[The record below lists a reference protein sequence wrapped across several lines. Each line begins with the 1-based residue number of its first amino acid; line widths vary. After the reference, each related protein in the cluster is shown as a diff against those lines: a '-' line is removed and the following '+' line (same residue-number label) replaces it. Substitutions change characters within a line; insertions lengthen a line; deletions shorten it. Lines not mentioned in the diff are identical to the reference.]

1 MRYLLLFVLTLT
13 LAIAEAQ
20 DTLQVT
26 EVQKT
31 FSKGQHTGFSV
42 YIPQA
47 KQKDVTSDWKKYQ
60 REKNKSDYNEVK
72 GEYILSKTIIP
83 EISSDSIIVYS
94 IVSAGTTQIN
104 LTAFV
109 TGNDSVFYN
118 SSINPNISG
127 KINTYIRNFAVHQYR
142 KAVNDELT
150 LEQKT
155 LKSIEE
161 DIESL
166 EKDNEKM
173 EKKIKNNE
181 RDINN
186 LESEI
191 KSNLNEQEI
200 NSKAIYH
207 QQQVI
212 ATFLEKSDLKSQEED
227 KLKDLEK
234 IKKKLVKQNN
244 GFHNDIDD
252 LEADNKSLKKKIA
265 VNEDETI
272 PLKKSDKDKQRLK
285 IANVEVK
292 LKGIQ

>member
-1 MRYLLLFVLTLT
+1 MKYLLLFVLALNLT
-13 LAIAEAQ
+13 IAEGQ

-47 KQKDVTSDWKKYQ
+47 KLKEVASDWRKYQ
-60 REKNKSDYNEVK
+60 REKNKSDYKEVK
-72 GEYILSKTIIP
+72 GEYILSKTNIP
-83 EISSDSIIVYS
+83 EISTDSIIVYS
-94 IVSAGTTQIN
+94 ILSATTTQIN
-104 LTAFV
+104 LVAFV
-109 TGNDSVFYN
+109 SGDDSVFY
-118 SSINPNISG
+118 SSTINPSISG
-127 KINTYIRNFAVHQYR
+127 KINSYIRNFAVHQYR
-142 KAVNDELT
+142 NAVTNELA

-155 LKSIEE
+155 LKDIEE

-207 QQQVI
+207 QQQII

-244 GFHNDIDD
+244 CFHNDIDD

>member
-1 MRYLLLFVLTLT
+1 MSNPCF
-13 LAIAEAQ
+13 
-20 DTLQVT
+20 T
-26 EVQKT
+26 EPK
-31 FSKGQHTGFSV
+31 
-42 YIPQA
+42 A
-47 KQKDVTSDWKKYQ
+47 KQS
-60 REKNKSDYNEVK
+60 R
-72 GEYILSKTIIP
+72 
-83 EISSDSIIVYS
+83 
-94 IVSAGTTQIN
+94 
-104 LTAFV
+104 
-109 TGNDSVFYN
+109 
-118 SSINPNISG
+118 
-127 KINTYIRNFAVHQYR
+127 R
-142 KAVNDELT
+142 
-150 LEQKT
+150 
-155 LKSIEE
+155 
-161 DIESL
+161 
-166 EKDNEKM
+166 
-173 EKKIKNNE
+173 KIKNNE

-207 QQQVI
+207 QQQII